1 MAKVGYDL
9 VWRRKKEGKKK
20 EERDQLELE
29 SKKVEFHEDFIPKS
43 SIRELICY
51 SKLEFIKLELLV
63 S

>member
-20 EERDQLELE
+20 EERDRLELE
-29 SKKVEFHEDFIPKS
+29 SKKVEFQEDFIPKS
-43 SIRELICY
+43 SIRESICY
-51 SKLEFIKLELLV
+51 SKLELLV